1 MKKNYFWPKKAVVV
15 YVPSIDP
22 EGKMEELTVIDPLFP
37 NIEEAAEYVNVFKN
51 GCEAV
56 IVLEMKLVRKWPV
69 RPECRKTP
77 NFPYTPRMRNDS
89 FLRLLSQNRQFV
101 VLATLEM
108 ESEHA
113 TPVTAGAFRK
123 GVDSDIDLFL
133 QIADWPVTPSYE
145 SAAIYE
151 TKRIY
156 GWDME
161 NRRELPESG
170 METEENVIFGW
181 KKV

>member
-1 MKKNYFWPKKAVVV
+1 M
-15 YVPSIDP
+15 
-22 EGKMEELTVIDPLFP
+22 EGLAVIDPLFN

-51 GCEAV
+51 GCEAI

-101 VLATLEM
+101 VLATLGM
-108 ESEHA
+108 EGEHA

-133 QIADWPVTPSYE
+133 QIADWPVMK
-145 SAAIYE
+145 
-151 TKRIY
+151 KR
-156 GWDME
+156 
-161 NRRELPESG
+161 
-170 METEENVIFGW
+170 
-181 KKV
+181 KK